1 MEVKDRETALKLIG
15 SNHLMHSKCNF
26 GEGRDKERKNSAPG
40 LAPLANPIQG
50 YGGYGLS
57 KCFDSGEVV
66 FLACSIA
73 FTETKLQIGFTR
85 TSLN

>member
-26 GEGRDKERKNSAPG
+26 GEGSDKERKNSAPG
-40 LAPLANPIQG
+40 LAPVANPTQG
-50 YGGYGLS
+50 YGCGVS

-66 FLACSIA
+66 FLASSIV
-73 FTETKLQIGFTR
+73 FTQSKLQIG
-85 TSLN
+85 SDCNDSY